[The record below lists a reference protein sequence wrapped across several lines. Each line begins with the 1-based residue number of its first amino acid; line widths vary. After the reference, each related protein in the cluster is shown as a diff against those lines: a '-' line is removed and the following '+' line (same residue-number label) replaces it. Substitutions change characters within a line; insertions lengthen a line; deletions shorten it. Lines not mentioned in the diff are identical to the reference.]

1 MDMSFCYFEL
11 KQYDNA
17 LTQSKKAVELAPDN
31 AAAWSNLGALYYMTD
46 KPWDAIAAYKKA
58 LELDPNQPAA
68 MINLGT
74 LYLAQAGRLDEAI
87 EALKKAQE
95 LDPNNAEVHY
105 RLGIAYNK
113 QGRHNVAIEC
123 LSRAVE
129 LNAKHCDAM
138 NALGGIYVWFYKKD
152 TTQTDFLKKGLQHW
166 NASLEVNPQQA
177 HIVALVSKWS
187 KELK

>member
-1 MDMSFCYFEL
+1 MKDRYL
-11 KQYDNA
+11 WWTRKD
-17 LTQSKKAVELAPDN
+17 VELE
-31 AAAWSNLGALYYMTD
+31 YRH
-46 KPWDAIAAYKKA
+46 A
-58 LELDPNQPAA
+58 LEE
-68 MINLGT
+68 
-74 LYLAQAGRLDEAI
+74 GRQLQTVAKEF